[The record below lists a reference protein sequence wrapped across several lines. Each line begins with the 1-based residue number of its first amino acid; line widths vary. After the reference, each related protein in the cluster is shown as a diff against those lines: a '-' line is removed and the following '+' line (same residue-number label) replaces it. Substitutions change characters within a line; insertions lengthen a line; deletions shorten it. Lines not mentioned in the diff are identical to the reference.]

1 MPAVDLVKP
10 EFTSRISVLHLHA
23 GTGRYGG
30 GRGVLYLMKNKGKQL
45 QYNLEID
52 LQAELSFVK
61 IIFL

>member
-1 MPAVDLVKP
+1 MLELGGMVEA
-10 EFTSRISVLHLHA
+10 E
-23 GTGRYGG
+23 GREG
-30 GRGVLYLMKNKGKQL
+30 LYLMKNKGKQL

>member
-1 MPAVDLVKP
+1 ML
-10 EFTSRISVLHLHA
+10 EL
-23 GTGRYGG
+23 GGMGG